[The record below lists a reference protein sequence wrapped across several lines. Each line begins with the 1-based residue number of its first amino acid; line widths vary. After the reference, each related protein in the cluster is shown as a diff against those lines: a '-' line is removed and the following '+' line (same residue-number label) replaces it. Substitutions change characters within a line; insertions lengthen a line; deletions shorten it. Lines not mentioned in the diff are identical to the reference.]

1 MRLRS
6 AFSTVSLLVLLTG
19 VAASTPEAAVAQ
31 SPQSAR
37 RTPVVTVV
45 EKIAPAVVNI
55 SAESTVREA
64 DPFFGMFGL
73 GTERQAQSLGSGF
86 IVDRNGIVVTNAH
99 VIEGASRI
107 TVTLLDGRE
116 IEADLLGSDR
126 DADLAVLK
134 VKATGLPAIPLGRSS
149 DLMIGET
156 VIAIGNPFGLS
167 NTVTTGVL
175 SAVGRT
181 VPSER
186 GERLFTDFLQTDAS
200 INPGNSGG
208 PLVNIQGDVIGINS
222 AIISG
227 ATGIGF
233 AIPADRAR
241 RVVDDLLRFG
251 ELQPLWTGARLM
263 SVDPELARRYGLGA
277 IRRGALVLKVSP
289 DSPAAAAGLRE
300 KDVIVAVG
308 SHPVAAR
315 EDVTTALYT
324 AAAGAP
330 VDAEVRRG
338 SQTLKVR
345 LRAVHPPQ
353 GLGLQVLERS
363 VGLSVEPVRGGLAI
377 RRVANG
383 SVAEDKGLR
392 PGDVILGA
400 NGQQVDSVETLGREV
415 LRGLDRGGL
424 LLAVQRGR
432 RVYNLDFPL

>member
-1 MRLRS
+1 MRARTTLF
-6 AFSTVSLLVLLTG
+6 AVSLTFFLAGLG
-19 VAASTPEAAVAQ
+19 FAQTPQAT
-31 SPQSAR
+31 R
-37 RTPVVTVV
+37 RTPVVSVV
-45 EKIAPAVVNI
+45 EKVAPAVVNI
-55 SAESTVREA
+55 SAQSTVREA

-73 GTERQAQSLGSGF
+73 GAERPTQSLGSGL
-86 IVDRNGIVVTNAH
+86 IIDRNGVVVTNAH
-99 VIEGASRI
+99 VIEGASKI

-116 IEADLLGSDR
+116 LDADLLGSDR

-134 VKATGLPAIPLGRSS
+134 VKASGLPALPLGRSS
-149 DLMIGET
+149 DLMIGES

-175 SAVGRT
+175 SAMGRT

-251 ELQPLWTGARLM
+251 ELQPLWTGARL
-263 SVDPELARRYGLGA
+263 VTLDPELARRYGVSA
-277 IRRGALVLKVSP
+277 RRGALVLKVSP
-289 DSPAAAAGLRE
+289 DSPAAGSGLRE
-300 KDVIVAVG
+300 KDVITAIG
-308 SHPVAAR
+308 GHPVAAR

-324 AAAGAP
+324 AAAGAA
-330 VDAEVRRG
+330 VEADVRRG
-338 SQTLKVR
+338 EQTVKLR

-363 VGLSVEPVRGGLAI
+363 VGLSVEPARGGLAI

-383 SVAEDKGLR
+383 SVAAERGLR

-400 NGQQVDSVETLGREV
+400 NGQQIDSTEALGREV

-432 RVYNLDFPL
+432 WVYNLDFPL